1 MLATV
6 ARRGPRNASK
16 AYYMF
21 WFSSCFLNRFFCKIP
36 GFPLKRKLRRAFWP
50 PRPPKAAPRIAQGL
64 PKRPRFGQGPKT
76 VLAFAVFQ
84 KHVEKGT
91 FFFRDFVFS
100 CFLVRAANPSAIWV
114 GMRQKGPK
122 GLPWSARD
130 LPVSARDPKLY
141 SSSPFCK
148 THTEKSTRL
157 FSDLVFR
164 VFLRKL
170 SPPADPQRAPKTPQ
184 VAPERS

>member
-1 MLATV
+1 MSVL
-6 ARRGPRNASK
+6 
-16 AYYMF
+16 F
-21 WFSSCFLNRFFCKIP
+21 RFFWCFSLPCFRKFLR
-36 GFPLKRKLRRAFWP
+36 FPLKRKLRRAFWP
-50 PRPPKAAPRIAQGL
+50 PRPPKAAPRMAQGL

-84 KHVEKGT
+84 KHAEKGT
-91 FFFRDFVFS
+91 FLFRDFGFS
-100 CFLVRAANPSAIWV
+100 CFLVRAANPSVIWV
-114 GMRQKGPK
+114 AMRQKGPK
-122 GLPWSARD
+122 GLLWSARA

-157 FSDLVFR
+157 FCDLVFL

-170 SPPADPQRAPKTPQ
+170 GPPADPQRAPKTPQ